1 MAEAC
6 LLIFPK
12 LLLTLIISKCSEIV
26 PMGLCLPATWKLT
39 KTCKLSMSVHP
50 DSRNGQAGGHSVFLY

>member
-6 LLIFPK
+6 LLFFPK

-26 PMGLCLPATWKLT
+26 PMFLHAPATWKLT
-39 KTCKLSMSVHP
+39 KSCRLSMRVQP
-50 DSRNGQAGGHSVFLY
+50 DSRNGQAEGPSVFLY